1 MTETQAP
8 IQANYNPLVDMK
20 EMTFTFRKTKDA
32 ETGVETKRENI
43 VAKVQVPSV
52 EGIVKMLENG
62 GKSLELL
69 QSSVES
75 TITDYIKSL
84 LSDDA
89 TITSDNFPTEA
100 VTWETI
106 ANLPDTDR
114 RGRGIPK
121 ELWEGFVESYIESMP
136 AIIGKPA
143 DVVKKQAS
151 HLANKFQVLKTHEK
165 KNELLPK
172 FVEMLTLYVNSCPDA
187 EQYAAPIEFLIK
199 KADEFMNTDKSTDIA
214 ENLGF
219 E

>member
-89 TITSDNFPTEA
+89 SITSDNFPTEA

-106 ANLPDTDR
+106 ANLR
-114 RGRGIPK
+114 
-121 ELWEGFVESYIESMP
+121 
-136 AIIGKPA
+136 
-143 DVVKKQAS
+143 
-151 HLANKFQVLKTHEK
+151 
-165 KNELLPK
+165 
-172 FVEMLTLYVNSCPDA
+172 
-187 EQYAAPIEFLIK
+187 
-199 KADEFMNTDKSTDIA
+199 
-214 ENLGF
+214 
-219 E
+219 